1 MKPENRV
8 LKNFV
13 KDVCSN
19 INKGVFELSYAQTL
33 LNEKGV
39 KLLSIT
45 ENGVM
50 VYSYGGNIYTDYC
63 SVSVNYLLYNDETP
77 YHR

>member
-19 INKGVFELSYAQTL
+19 INKGVFEPDYAQSL
-33 LNEKGV
+33 LEEKGV

-45 ENGVM
+45 ENGVI
-50 VYSYGGNIYTDYC
+50 VYLNEGNIYTDYC
-63 SVSVNYLLYNDETP
+63 SVSVNYLMYNEETP